1 MEFIGG
7 FLVAIFI
14 YVYGSYCG
22 IFTVRQSPG
31 NDRCWPFSV
40 AQLERWERPKLRHC
54 SPPDAARERQ
64 VSGPNSPFSDS

>member
-54 SPPDAARERQ
+54 RPSQEPGER
-64 VSGPNSPFSDS
+64 